1 MYTCRLLITTNIRI
15 YKDEFSLPNND
26 DDIILLHT
34 FLSSQRTTSLILK
47 SIRNIIDNLYIYI
60 DVLKIKKD
68 FFFNERTPLKIN
80 LYVFIVIYLITKI

>member
-34 FLSSQRTTSLILK
+34 FFSSQRTTSLILI

-68 FFFNERTPLKIN
+68 FFFNERTPWKIN
-80 LYVFIVIYLITKI
+80 L